1 MFLLR
6 GILIS
11 ALSLIFT
18 TVAVAAP
25 NVGFNRRHRVNNG
38 IQGTVVQVHRDR
50 LHRNAGWIKLRH
62 GTARYYGR
70 SRGTSTFAS
79 VSRRRGVRRSGVIT
93 VNVNNSTRFQRL
105 AQRGRGASRIG
116 FGAIHRGE
124 RVRAYLG
131 SQNLARLV
139 DVLPS
144 SYYQTRHRYG
154 YRNHYRRHYGRR
166 PYYRRHPLIHQR
178 ALVRNGRH
186 PVRVNRPIVVNR
198 PSVNRWARH
207 SLIQGAMAAQQRRRA
222 VATQVVKHAIQNH
235 PKTPPKRV
243 VVHKPTPP
251 KRVAHKPT
259 PPKHTTA
266 RRPSPK
272 PHHSAPRPRS
282 SGHRR
287 K

>member
-25 NVGFNRRHRVNNG
+25 NVGYNRRQRVNNG

-70 SRGTSTFAS
+70 SRGTSAYAS
-79 VSRRRGVRRSGVIT
+79 VSRRRGVRRSGVIVVP
-93 VNVNNSTRFQRL
+93 VNRSTRFQRL
-105 AQRGRGASRIG
+105 GQRGRGTRRIG

-124 RVRAYLG
+124 RVRAFMG
-131 SQNLARLV
+131 SQNAARLV
-139 DVLPS
+139 DVLPH
-144 SYYQTRHRYG
+144 SYYRSRHRYG
-154 YRNHYRRHYGRR
+154 YGNHRGRYYGRR
-166 PYYRRHPLIHQR
+166 PYYRRHPLVYQR
-178 ALVRNGRH
+178 AFVRNGRY
-186 PVRVNRPIVVNR
+186 PVRVNRPIYTNR
-198 PSVNRWARH
+198 PTVNRWAQH
-207 SLIQGAMAAQQRRRA
+207 PLIRSAIAVQQQRRA
-222 VATQVVKHAIQNH
+222 VATRVVKRAIQNH
-235 PKTPPKRV
+235 PKT

-251 KRVAHKPT
+251 KRTVAHKPT

-266 RRPSPK
+266 RKPSPK
-272 PHHSAPRPRS
+272 PHRSAPRSHS